1 MTYQK
6 SQGVCTEHQL
16 ATLQQALKDSENSG
30 PVLKFFGVCLLVF
43 AGCCVF
49 FGIRDQE
56 WRNVVPL
63 IFSVLVGVSLL
74 RQSPDTDQRVRR
86 DVQSR
91 KKEIIR
97 ATLLQ
102 KEILPTEPPQYR
114 FHIQH
119 DILEVSDMAF
129 NTCPVGLDIV
139 IERACCSR
147 IIFSIKRV

>member
-6 SQGVCTEHQL
+6 SLGVCTDHQL
-16 ATLQQALKDSENSG
+16 ATLQRALKDSAGAGS
-30 PVLKFFGVCLLVF
+30 VMKFFGGCLLVF

-56 WRNVVPL
+56 WGNVVPL
-63 IFSVLVGVSLL
+63 VFSTLVGVSLL
-74 RQSPDTDQRVRR
+74 RESPDADQRVRC

-119 DILEVSDMAF
+119 DILEVSEMAF
-129 NTCPVGLDIV
+129 NTCSVGLDIV
-139 IERACCSR
+139 IERACYSR